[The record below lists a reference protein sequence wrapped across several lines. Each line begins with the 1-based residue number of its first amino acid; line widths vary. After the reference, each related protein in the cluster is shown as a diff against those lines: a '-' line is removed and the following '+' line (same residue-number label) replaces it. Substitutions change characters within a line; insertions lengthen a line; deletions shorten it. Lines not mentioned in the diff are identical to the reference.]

1 MIKFFRKIR
10 YDLMEKNKTGKYF
23 KYAIGEIVLVVI
35 GILIALSINNWNEER
50 QQNSKTESLIAG
62 LKKQTE
68 ENLVT
73 TNWNIEQTKQVN
85 KNIASLLL
93 MFGKPI
99 EKSQYNNIDSLVN
112 RISFD
117 FYIYLNLNTL
127 QEAQDNGE
135 ISFIKNDS
143 LKSLLY
149 NISSISRLIKER
161 EKVINNDKNT
171 YLVPFLYQNINR
183 KNVQTNTNEKLKNKI
198 GESLLN
204 KNDYSILLT
213 NTKFENLVLSRY
225 NYSDD
230 MIGIYESLKR
240 FLNSLIELLEQE
252 SLSK

>member
-1 MIKFFRKIR
+1 MGENLPSGQAGKF
-10 YDLMEKNKTGKYF
+10 NKYF
-23 KYAIGEIVLVVI
+23 LYAIGEIILVVI

-68 ENLVT
+68 ENLVS
-73 TNWNIEQTKQVN
+73 TNWSIKQTKQVN
-85 KNIASLLL
+85 KDIASLLL

-99 EKSQYNNIDSLVN
+99 EKSQHSNIDSLVN
-112 RISFD
+112 QISFD
-117 FYIYLNLNTL
+117 FYSYLNLSTL

-143 LKSLLY
+143 LKFLLY
-149 NISSISRLIKER
+149 NTSSISRLIKER

-183 KNVQTNTNEKLKNKI
+183 KNIQTNTNEKLKNKI

-204 KNDYSILLT
+204 KNDYSSLLS

-225 NYSDD
+225 NYSED
-230 MIGIYESLKR
+230 MIGIYESLKK
-240 FLNSLIELLEQE
+240 FLNDLLELLEGE
-252 SLSK
+252 SLNK

>member
-1 MIKFFRKIR
+1 MGGNLASGQAGKF
-10 YDLMEKNKTGKYF
+10 NKYF
-23 KYAIGEIVLVVI
+23 LYAIGEIILVVI

-50 QQNSKTESLIAG
+50 QQNSKTESLIVG

-68 ENLVT
+68 ENLVS
-73 TNWNIEQTKQVN
+73 TNWSIKQTKQVN
-85 KNIASLLL
+85 KDIASLLL

-99 EKSQYNNIDSLVN
+99 EKSQHSNIDSLVS

-117 FYIYLNLNTL
+117 FYNYLNLSTL

-143 LKSLLY
+143 LKFLLY
-149 NISSISRLIKER
+149 NTSSISRLIKER

-183 KNVQTNTNEKLKNKI
+183 KNIQTNTNEKLKNKI

-204 KNDYSILLT
+204 KNDYSMLLT

-225 NYSDD
+225 NYSED
-230 MIGIYESLKR
+230 MIGIYESLKK
-240 FLNSLIELLEQE
+240 FLNDLLELLEGE